1 MRQSRGISVAPLRF
15 HGRVP
20 IDPRRLNQMK
30 KTTVLLVGTL
40 AALLAAGP
48 GLAQTTKG
56 TKDSTI
62 TTKESTTT
70 APPAEKPSKLA
81 MPHRVTGEVVS
92 TDAAANTLT
101 VKDSKGKNYTF
112 KADSDASPRL
122 ADLKAGDRVKV
133 NYKKSHGEMVAT
145 KIEESSATKASK

>member
-1 MRQSRGISVAPLRF
+1 
-15 HGRVP
+15 
-20 IDPRRLNQMK
+20 MK
-30 KTTVLLVGTL
+30 KTTAVLVGTL
-40 AALLAAGP
+40 AALLFAGP
-48 GLAQTTKG
+48 GLAQTTKDT

-70 APPAEKPSKLA
+70 APPAEKPSKLS

-92 TDAAANTLT
+92 ADAAGNTFT

-112 KADSDASPRL
+112 KADTEASPRL

-145 KIEESSATKASK
+145 KIEESGTTKASK

>member
-1 MRQSRGISVAPLRF
+1 
-15 HGRVP
+15 
-20 IDPRRLNQMK
+20 MK
-30 KTTVLLVGTL
+30 KTTVLFVGTL

-48 GLAQTTKG
+48 GLAQT

-70 APPAEKPSKLA
+70 APPAEKPSKLS

-92 TDAAANTLT
+92 ADASANTLT

-112 KADSDASPRL
+112 KADSDAAARL
-122 ADLKAGDRVKV
+122 SDLKAGDRVKV

-145 KIEESSATKASK
+145 KIEESTSSSTKTK

>member
-1 MRQSRGISVAPLRF
+1 
-15 HGRVP
+15 
-20 IDPRRLNQMK
+20 MK

-40 AALLAAGP
+40 AALLSAGP
-48 GLAQTTKG
+48 GFAQTTKDT

-70 APPAEKPSKLA
+70 APPAEKPSKLS

-92 TDAAANTLT
+92 ADASANTLT

-112 KADSDASPRL
+112 KADNEAAPRI
-122 ADLKAGDRVKV
+122 ADLKTGDRVKV
-133 NYKKSHGEMVAT
+133 NYKKSHGEMIAT
-145 KIEESSATKASK
+145 KIEESGATKASK